1 MRERKRQKERQRYLR
16 QSLSPTGE
24 AAVIMPALRCRKVK
38 AHRRST
44 SSFHPHPQPVLP
56 LEHANPP
63 EHPYHAGL
71 RKEVEENGGEER
83 RGWERRRG
91 ERRGEIWEEGDVEG
105 L

>member
-1 MRERKRQKERQRYLR
+1 
-16 QSLSPTGE
+16 
-24 AAVIMPALRCRKVK
+24 MPALRCRKVK

-83 RGWERRRG
+83 RGEERMGQEKRGG
-91 ERRGEIWEEGDVEG
+91 ERRGEIGEGRGVEEWWSGEERRGEERNEIEMLRVSW
-105 L
+105 

>member
-1 MRERKRQKERQRYLR
+1 EGERERGRATVRERKRQKER

-44 SSFHPHPQPVLP
+44 SSFHQHPQPVLP

-71 RKEVEENGGEER
+71 RKEVENGGEER
-83 RGWERRRG
+83 RGEDRSGSWQS
-91 ERRGEIWEEGDVEG
+91 V
-105 L
+105 